1 MLKVLLV
8 DDEPFILQG
17 LSVIIDWNSEGFE
30 IAGKVSNAFEALEL
44 LQKETVDLVIADIKM
59 PKMTGLELLE
69 KVREEKL
76 SDAYFV
82 ILSGYNDFSYV
93 RTALKNECLDYML
106 KPVGQEELLEVLH
119 KVRELHE
126 IDSKKRLD
134 SSMMEREVFAKNM
147 ISICFGK
154 YRPDNVEYV
163 KRYLGQGMG
172 FRYIS
177 VELDVGSE
185 EIKLLTDEEKRQL
198 QRELYQKCLL
208 LFPGKEYLCL
218 FDASIRE
225 ESYDVGV
232 IYSENISGPK
242 GMSEQEYLEC
252 LQGELKESVE
262 FPIIIIVGSR
272 VETIEE
278 ISDSCKSVLM
288 AHSFRGIDLGE
299 NQNWS
304 LADKLVDKQTID
316 ALIRA
321 VEVNDKEAIV
331 QGHDVIFEE
340 LKRGELDERMINMVV
355 NYLLFQLIHLASEQD
370 GNVNQQEIFQ
380 FISEN
385 AFAQGSIEGS
395 DEGLKRLLLD
405 YGEYLAQLK
414 GNQAKGVLGKVEND
428 LRENFRENLTLKDLS
443 RKYYVNAAYLGQI
456 FKKQYGES
464 FKDYLNHIRI
474 EKAVELLLHT
484 DMRIYE
490 IADAVGYKDM
500 DYFINKFIAIKGCTP
515 AKFRKQIK

>member
-163 KRYLGQGMG
+163 KRYL
-172 FRYIS
+172 
-177 VELDVGSE
+177 
-185 EIKLLTDEEKRQL
+185 
-198 QRELYQKCLL
+198 
-208 LFPGKEYLCL
+208 
-218 FDASIRE
+218 
-225 ESYDVGV
+225 
-232 IYSENISGPK
+232 
-242 GMSEQEYLEC
+242 
-252 LQGELKESVE
+252 
-262 FPIIIIVGSR
+262 
-272 VETIEE
+272 
-278 ISDSCKSVLM
+278 
-288 AHSFRGIDLGE
+288 
-299 NQNWS
+299 
-304 LADKLVDKQTID
+304 
-316 ALIRA
+316 
-321 VEVNDKEAIV
+321 
-331 QGHDVIFEE
+331 
-340 LKRGELDERMINMVV
+340 
-355 NYLLFQLIHLASEQD
+355 
-370 GNVNQQEIFQ
+370 
-380 FISEN
+380 
-385 AFAQGSIEGS
+385 EG
-395 DEGLKRLLLD
+395 
-405 YGEYLAQLK
+405 
-414 GNQAKGVLGKVEND
+414 
-428 LRENFRENLTLKDLS
+428 
-443 RKYYVNAAYLGQI
+443 
-456 FKKQYGES
+456 
-464 FKDYLNHIRI
+464 
-474 EKAVELLLHT
+474 
-484 DMRIYE
+484 
-490 IADAVGYKDM
+490 
-500 DYFINKFIAIKGCTP
+500 
-515 AKFRKQIK
+515 